1 MTEQKN
7 TQTHKRHIAVTAAS
21 RPFAPRSAA
30 AIPNFDELPDS
41 ALLRQSQLVRHPK
54 HPIRPVLLPFSAATF
69 WRRVRNDPDFPQP
82 VNLGGRITA
91 WRAGDVRA
99 WIAAQEGGM

>member
-7 TQTHKRHIAVTAAS
+7 SQMGKRHIAAAAAS
-21 RPFAPRSAA
+21 PPLAQRNAA

-54 HPIRPVLLPFSAATF
+54 HPARPVLLPFSAATF
-69 WRRVRNDPDFPQP
+69 WRRVRNDPAFPQP

-91 WRAGDVRA
+91 WRAGDFRA
-99 WIAAQEGGM
+99 WMAAQEGSM

>member
-7 TQTHKRHIAVTAAS
+7 TQTHKRHIGATATS
-21 RPFAPRSAA
+21 PPLVPRSAA
-30 AIPNFDELPDS
+30 DIPNFDELPDS

-54 HPIRPVLLPFSAATF
+54 HPARPVLLPFSAATF
-69 WRRVRNDPDFPQP
+69 WRRVRDDPAFPQP